1 MLKTLKSTFK
11 NKLIIGLS
19 LGIAMILSM
28 IIPLAGNYKVSALSD
43 LPTFFSKDVTSDL
56 FSNNNFSTSSSTI
69 AQPSGWTASTN
80 NNDPYKDDYKSGVVN
95 FENMKSYEGKVEL
108 DSFWDRYGLLKSP
121 NIDTSNAKK
130 QSALMI
136 NASNFDGNKN
146 YSTSKTISL
155 EKNSFYKI
163 VVSAYSYKQTATNVE
178 YVSEETDPFF
188 SIYLTN
194 FSDSSKDAEAK
205 FERVSNEKFTDYNFY
220 IQTNENTK
228 ESLNLELWLGDKN
241 NLKSMGA
248 VFFSHIQIIRYSEN
262 KFNELV
268 KTNVEDSN
276 DGTNVSIS
284 LSSPTTINDL
294 ILNPSFENELTNWK
308 VNSNSNLTD
317 AFVNVVDSTTSS
329 NYPNLTNCK
338 VDYIPGTNFSS
349 TSGTSALLVAKYGKG
364 YLGVESDA
372 FNIERFGLYK
382 LTVWAKTN
390 TVNSKDISIILKDK
404 TENTE
409 IKDLTQ
415 SVTAITTST
424 DSYTNGWNA
433 YTFFIQGSPVEDKNI
448 AIEISINSLED
459 EKFNFVFIDDIEIER
474 VNYSTF
480 SADSTDSNKFNLNN
494 ITSLYLVSNYTFNE
508 IENTNTT
515 VSYPLKPSNWT
526 QTSNNTQTT
535 NSGVVNKN
543 YSEVTISNTSL
554 KNNFLM
560 IDNADGA
567 NLTTFTSKNF
577 SLSANS
583 YYYLSFKVATSII
596 DGNVSFTMKTTGDTP
611 SIIYKQ
617 ENISSHNEWSKF
629 TAYIKTGNESYD
641 AVIELSS
648 SAQGEAYFDEII
660 VKSSTEET
668 FNANKDSVPTLDY
681 SNDSFEAFNDGN
693 TDLYKTPYNW
703 TANALNNDFNLSK
716 FGITNPQTNPE
727 ITDTISLAKDG
738 KTVLYINNYLADTY
752 FYYTKNTAI
761 SLSASTYYKVS
772 VWIKTDNITSEL
784 STLPDGSKLGA
795 TVILKYGEKSQEFLG
810 INTNGE
816 YKEVIFYICPAEAT
830 NLNITL
836 GLGNSKTLASGSVYF
851 DNLTVSTIA
860 SYEDYEKEYAEVSK
874 DENIISAT
882 IVEKEQAPKVEEEPE
897 TKSSVGQVDWLVIPS
912 LITAIAIFVA
922 LVGFIV
928 RKYYSSRKHRKV
940 KTSYDRKKTL
950 NKNLNAQEKIEAKQE
965 LIADLEIELKQ
976 INDDIK
982 IFNEESNKR
991 IEAIEARF
999 AYQINVLESA
1009 VKELTD
1015 AKNEKIKEKN
1025 KLISIDKVN
1034 VDKTAEM
1041 KLNAEIKE
1049 INKDLTTN
1057 QKRLDKVNGK
1067 IDGVKNEVQEQSL
1080 QLNTIKE
1087 NIEREIKKLEN
1098 DIKVIKES
1106 DSPKFETRRSK
1117 KGLTNKNST
1126 SATPVQAETQTS
1138 SEETTEQAEVE
1149 PEIIED
1155 SQEESSDEVV
1165 IEVEDDSKN
1174 E

>member
-1 MLKTLKSTFK
+1 MLKTLKSTLK
-11 NKLIIGLS
+11 NKFIIGLS
-19 LGIAMILSM
+19 LCIAMVISL
-28 IIPLAGNYKVSALSD
+28 IIPIAGNNKVSALSD
-43 LPTFFSKDVTSDL
+43 IPTFFSKDVTSEL
-56 FSNNNFSTSSSTI
+56 YSNNNFSTSSSTI
-69 AQPSGWTASTN
+69 AQPNGWTASTN

-95 FENMKSYEGKVEL
+95 FENMKSYETKVEL
-108 DSFWDRYGLLKSP
+108 DSFWERYGLLKSP

-155 EKNSFYKI
+155 EKNSYYKI
-163 VVSAYSYKQTATNVE
+163 VVSAYSYNQSTTNVE
-178 YVSEETDPFF
+178 YVSEETEPFF

-194 FSDSSKDAEAK
+194 FSDSSKDSEAM
-205 FERVSNEKFTDYNFY
+205 FEGISNDKFTDYNFY

-268 KTNVEDSN
+268 KTNVEEHN

-284 LSSPTTINDL
+284 LSTPTTVNNL
-294 ILNPSFENELTNWK
+294 VLNSSFENGLNNWK
-308 VNSNSNLTD
+308 VTSNSNLTD

-349 TSGTSALLVAKYGKG
+349 TSGNSALLIAKYGKG
-364 YLGVESDA
+364 YLGIESDP
-372 FNIERFGLYK
+372 FKIERFSLYK

-409 IKDLTQ
+409 IKNITQ
-415 SVTAITTST
+415 SVTATTTAT

-433 YTFFIQGSPVEDKNI
+433 YTFFIQGNPIEDKNV
-448 AIEISINSLED
+448 AIEVSINSLED
-459 EKFNFVFIDDIEIER
+459 AKLNYAFIDDVEIER
-474 VNYSTF
+474 INYATF
-480 SADSTDSNKFNLNN
+480 SSDSTDSNKLNLNN

-508 IENTNTT
+508 IENENTT
-515 VSYPLKPSNWT
+515 VAYPLKPANWT
-526 QTSNNTQTT
+526 QITKNTQTT
-535 NSGVVNKN
+535 KSGVVNKN
-543 YSEVTISNTSL
+543 YSEVTITNTSTN
-554 KNNFLM
+554 NNFLL

-577 SLSANS
+577 TLSANS
-583 YYYLSFKVATSII
+583 YYYLSFKVATSIL
-596 DGNVSFTMKTTGDTP
+596 DGNVSFTMKTTADNP

-617 ENISSHNEWSKF
+617 ENISSHNEWAKY
-629 TAYIKTGNESYD
+629 TAYIKTGSESYD
-641 AVIELSS
+641 AVIELTS

-668 FNANKDSVPTLDY
+668 YNANKDLLPTLDY

-693 TDLYKTPYNW
+693 SDLYKAPYNW

-716 FGITNPQTNPE
+716 FGITNPKTNPE
-727 ITDTISLAKDG
+727 ITDSIALAKDG
-738 KTVLYINNYLADTY
+738 NSVLYINNYLADTY
-752 FYYTKNTAI
+752 LYYTKNTAI
-761 SLSASTYYKVS
+761 SLSASTYYKIS
-772 VWIKTDNITSEL
+772 VWVKTDNITSEL
-784 STLPDGSKLGA
+784 STLPEGSKLGA

-816 YKEVIFYICPAEAT
+816 YREVIFYICPAEAT

-836 GLGNSKTLASGSVYF
+836 GLGNAKTSASGSVYF

-860 SYEDYEKEYAEVSK
+860 SYEEYESEYAEISK
-874 DENIISAT
+874 DENIISAS
-882 IVEKEQAPKVEEEPE
+882 IVEKETTPKVEEEPKTE
-897 TKSSVGQVDWLVIPS
+897 PTVGQVDWLVIPS

-922 LVGFIV
+922 LVGFII
-928 RKYYSSRKHRKV
+928 RKYYTSRKHKKI

-950 NKNLNAQEKIEAKQE
+950 NKNLNDQEKIQAKQA
-965 LIADLEIELKQ
+965 LIDDLEIELKQ
-976 INDDIK
+976 INEDIK
-982 IFNEESNKR
+982 IFTEESNKR
-991 IEAIEARF
+991 IEAIESRF

-1041 KLNAEIKE
+1041 NLNNEINA

-1067 IDGVKNEVQEQSL
+1067 IDGVKNEVQEQTL

-1098 DIKVIKES
+1098 DIKSIKEA

-1117 KGLTNKNST
+1117 KGLTNKKST
-1126 SATPVQAETQTS
+1126 STLDEKENESASKEIDSQP
-1138 SEETTEQAEVE
+1138 EVE
-1149 PEIIED
+1149 TEIVENTED
-1155 SQEESSDEVV
+1155 STDDVV
-1165 IEVEDDSKN
+1165 IEVEDDSKS